1 MFDGISRSDAA
12 QSLPAY
18 IRAQGRVRLGFQ
30 ANARGTYAADLSE
43 SGGFR
48 VKFPK
53 TPTGARH
60 CEAVTVNAAGGMTGG
75 DALDIQIAVGPGA
88 QAVVATQSAEKIYRS
103 DGAETRIAA
112 RVTLESAANLVW
124 APQETIL
131 FNGARARR
139 ALAVDMAEDA
149 CMLAAETVVFGRTAM
164 GESLTDAAFADRWR
178 VRRGGRLIFAD
189 DVRLAG
195 DVAATLARP
204 AVGNGARAAA
214 TLLYAAP
221 DAAARLEDV
230 RALALTCEWGAGAWD
245 GMLCA
250 RLAGA
255 DAAAVRA
262 GVGVLLAFL
271 SKRPLPRVWGC

>member
-18 IRAQGRVRLGFQ
+18 IRAQGRVRLGFA

-53 TPTGARH
+53 GRI
-60 CEAVTVNAAGGMTGG
+60 CEAVTVNTAGGMTGG
-75 DALDIQIAVGPGA
+75 DALDLQIAVGPGA
-88 QAVVATQSAEKIYRS
+88 QAVLATQSAEKIYRS

-131 FNGARARR
+131 FNGARVRR
-139 ALAVDMAEDA
+139 SLSVDMTEDA
-149 CMLAAETVVFGRTAM
+149 TLLAAETVVFGRTAM
-164 GESLTDAAFADRWR
+164 GETLTDACFADRWR
-178 VRRGGRLIFAD
+178 VRRGGRLVFAD
-189 DVRLAG
+189 DVRLSG
-195 DVAATLARP
+195 DLAATLERP

-214 TLLYAAP
+214 TLLYVSA
-221 DAAARLEDV
+221 DAGVRLEEV
-230 RALALTCEWGAGAWD
+230 RGLSLSCEWGAGAWD

-250 RLAGA
+250 RLVGA

-262 GVGVLLAFL
+262 GVGALLAFL
-271 SKRPLPRVWGC
+271 SGRTLPRVWGC

>member
-1 MFDGISRSDAA
+1 MFDGISRSERA

-53 TPTGARH
+53 GRI
-60 CEAVTVNAAGGMTGG
+60 CEAVVVNTAGGMTGG
-75 DALDIQIAVGPGA
+75 DALDLQIAVGSGA

-112 RVTLESAANLVW
+112 HVTLESGASLTW

-149 CMLAAETVVFGRTAM
+149 TLLAAETVVFGRTAM
-164 GESLTDAAFADRWR
+164 GETLTESFFADRWR
-178 VRRGGRLIFAD
+178 VRRGGRLVFAD
-189 DVRLAG
+189 DVRLTG
-195 DVAATLARP
+195 DVAATLERP

-221 DAAARLEDV
+221 DAAARLEEV

-250 RLAGA
+250 RLAGV

-262 GVGVLLAFL
+262 GVGALLALL
-271 SKRPLPRVWGC
+271 SGRPLPRVWGC